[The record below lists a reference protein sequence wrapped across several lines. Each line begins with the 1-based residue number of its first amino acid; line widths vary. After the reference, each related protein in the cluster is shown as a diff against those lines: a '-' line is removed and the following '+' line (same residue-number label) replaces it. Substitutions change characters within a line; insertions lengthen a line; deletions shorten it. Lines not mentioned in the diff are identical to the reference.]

1 MMALDDRGYVALR
14 GCPGCRCRDFKKNIH
29 SDGEIRAVQDRGTFL
44 ARMLFEARNVLI
56 PARGSNNN
64 RLARAN
70 ARFDV
75 LNDRFGSGE
84 IAERTGVQVLLRSE
98 HADGVSALAR
108 NFLNQRS
115 GFSMT
120 Q

>member
-1 MMALDDRGYVALR
+1 
-14 GCPGCRCRDFKKNIH
+14 
-29 SDGEIRAVQDRGTFL
+29 
-44 ARMLFEARNVLI
+44 MLFEARNVLI

-84 IAERTGVQVLLRSE
+84 IDERIDSAQVIGAERTGVQVLLRSE